1 MFLYELYVDLPVA
14 WSRSTHHGS
23 LGQRFEVQNRLGDHI
38 PEQSDHHPAQL
49 LIPHLDIEVNLDDTR
64 ESGLIAWNRYTTFAV
79 VTWRFLPNYGT
90 AYRKTNWSVYFI
102 LQYFSANCYWEHR
115 IKKGIQK
122 FTKIMRYNYTKE
134 PPVQFPYI
142 RNILCNCGHF
152 PHLLNK

>member
-64 ESGLIAWNRYTTFAV
+64 ESGLIACNRYTTFAV
-79 VTWRFLPNYGT
+79 TFQIVTWRFSPNYGT
-90 AYRKTNWSVYFI
+90 A
-102 LQYFSANCYWEHR
+102 
-115 IKKGIQK
+115 
-122 FTKIMRYNYTKE
+122 
-134 PPVQFPYI
+134 
-142 RNILCNCGHF
+142 
-152 PHLLNK
+152 